1 MSFTGLTF
9 ILVFLPIT
17 LLMYYIAGAKIKPWV
32 LLCAN
37 LFFYALGQ
45 MNFVMILCLLTVVN
59 TYIVWYLGR
68 NDSKMV
74 RCLLLAMGVVGNI
87 SLLGYYKFSDNRLL
101 PLGLSF
107 YAFKAVSVI
116 VDSYKGKVT
125 ANTPLDIMN
134 YLIFF
139 GQIQSGPISRFGVE
153 ESWNVKREGLN
164 LKHMSQGVQIFL
176 VGFSKKILIADVLVK
191 VTDEVFASKNLS
203 IPYTWL
209 GAICFSLQLY
219 YDFSGYSD
227 MAIGVSNM
235 FGISC
240 KENFHY
246 PYATASIGEFWRRW
260 HISLGEWF
268 RDYVYIPLGG
278 SRGKLWRTILN
289 LGIVWLL
296 TGIWHGNTG
305 GFLLWG
311 LVYFILIAFEKVTG
325 YPQNFRLKA
334 SKIIYRFFSLI
345 MINFLWVVF
354 YFGHITA
361 SLNFIKGMLIPSEY
375 NISIDR
381 ACFLFN
387 EYRVFILAA
396 VVFATPIVPSVM
408 KRCQKYK
415 ETEICSNIIYGV
427 VVAGLFILSLSMIV
441 SGESNP
447 FLYIGF

>member
-9 ILVFLPIT
+9 LLVFLPVT
-17 LLMYYIAGAKIKPWV
+17 MLVYYIAGIKVKPWI
-32 LLCAN
+32 LLCAS
-37 LFFYALGQ
+37 LFFYALVQ
-45 MNFVMILCLLTVVN
+45 MDFILILIFLTVIN
-59 TYIVWYLGR
+59 AYIVWNL
-68 NDSKMV
+68 V
-74 RCLLLAMGVVGNI
+74 RLSDKTIRRLLVVVGVVGNI
-87 SLLGYYKFSDNRLL
+87 CLLGYYKYNDNYLL

-125 ANTPLDIMN
+125 AKTPLDIMN

-153 ESWNVKREGLN
+153 ESWNVKGGGLN

-240 KENFHY
+240 KENFRY

-311 LVYFILIAFEKVTG
+311 LVYFILITLEKVTG
-325 YPQNFRLKA
+325 YPQRFRLKA
-334 SKIIYRFFSLI
+334 NKIIYRFFSLI

-361 SLNFIKGMLIPSEY
+361 SLNFIKSMVIPSAY

-381 ACFLFN
+381 ARFLFN
-387 EYRVFILAA
+387 DYKVFILAA
-396 VVFATPIVPSVM
+396 LMFATPVVPVTM
-408 KRCQKYK
+408 KLCQKYK
-415 ETEICSNIIYGV
+415 GTEIVFNIIYGV
-427 VVAGLFILSLSMIV
+427 VVAGLFLLSLAMIV

>member
-17 LLMYYIAGAKIKPWV
+17 LLMYYIAGVKIKPWI

-45 MNFVMILCLLTVVN
+45 MDFVLILCLLTVAN
-59 TYIVWYLGR
+59 TYIVWNLER
-68 NDSKMV
+68 ADSKII
-74 RCLLLAMGVVGNI
+74 RYLLLVIGVVGNI
-87 SLLGYYKFSDNRLL
+87 FLLGYYKFSDNRLL

-107 YAFKAVSVI
+107 YAFKAMSVI

-125 ANTPLDIMN
+125 VKIPLDVMN

-153 ESWNVKREGLN
+153 ESWNVCGGVN
-164 LKHMSQGVQIFL
+164 LKRMSQGVQYFL

-191 VTDEVFASKNLS
+191 VTDEVFASQSLS

-227 MAIGVSNM
+227 MAVGVSNM

-246 PYATASIGEFWRRW
+246 PYATASVGEFWRRW

-311 LVYFILIAFEKVTG
+311 MGYFVLIAFEKVTG
-325 YPQNFRLKA
+325 YPQKFRLKV
-334 SKIIYRFFSLI
+334 SKIIYRIFSLI

-354 YFGHITA
+354 YFGYITT

-381 ACFLFN
+381 AHFLFN
-387 EYRVFILAA
+387 DYRVFILTA
-396 VVFATPIVPSVM
+396 VVFATPVVPVTM
-408 KRCQKYK
+408 KLCQKYK
-415 ETEICSNIIYGV
+415 GTEIVSNIIYGIV
-427 VVAGLFILSLSMIV
+427 IAGMFLLSLSMIV